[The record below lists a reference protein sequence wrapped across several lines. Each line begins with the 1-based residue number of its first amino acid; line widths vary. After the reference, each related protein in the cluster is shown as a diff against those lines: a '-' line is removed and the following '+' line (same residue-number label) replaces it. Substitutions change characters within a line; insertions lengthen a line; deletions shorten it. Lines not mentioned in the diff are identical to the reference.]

1 MASLT
6 PEDAIIWLSDSNHGR
21 GLGGEI
27 ANIQIARRGMA
38 SFPPDSQAYKAHQQV
53 MENSLSRVAKAKED
67 ERYEAAGIDPAFN
80 NAACDCEPGEP
91 CCLRAFEVADNKD
104 KSRKIIWPVPKGDPS
119 KLFVTTKDA
128 YNGSPSAKVEV
139 KMTDFEKCKRGKD
152 LTPWIFS
159 GTGDEFVDDPLLA
172 NPTDSVVKTVTSPF
186 QIPAVLTALFP
197 EEVLY
202 AIYVAGYYISY
213 SAYKTDDLPK
223 LSPTMCMTDGQDG
236 IYVHPV
242 PHVKLQ
248 SKVTGKV
255 AVEFFFDGLPTLTAA
270 LEGNVKGEVGN
281 QVIEYTASA
290 NSTIAEK
297 RPTKAGPV
305 NHSLLGTIAKI
316 YEKVD
321 WMAEKGGSGPPTA
334 SGIPNPVRS
343 SITLGLGCEIE
354 IAKVELKGK
363 SASPDLELKV
373 DPIKIRMELSVKG
386 KMDLLDMLIRR
397 VPMLA
402 DSIREA
408 LAALRKEGKPF
419 DADLVCEL
427 TLKSSGGVEMGLQNG
442 ATVTIG
448 SQDGWEHSFDNLAAR
463 FQADAKI
470 IGELKIRAKV
480 GVNTWLFDGGASVEG
495 SVSTGWH
502 FGGRTTANPDGTQK
516 HESLY
521 YFEGLRVRGIY
532 EVHVG
537 GRQKSSDVSTF
548 PTGNNA
554 TIGNTTRRQIADN
567 RVTLSKGSFDEAFF
581 SSEGGP
587 NVWTES

>member
-6 PEDAIIWLSDSNHGR
+6 PEDAIIWLSNSNYDR

-53 MENSLSRVAKAKED
+53 MENSLARVEKAQED
-67 ERYEAAGIDPAFN
+67 ESYEAAGIDPAFN

-119 KLFVTTKDA
+119 KLFVITKDA

-139 KMTDFEKCKRGKD
+139 KMTDFEKCKQRKD

-159 GTGDEFVDDPLLA
+159 GTGDEFADDPLLA
-172 NPTDSVVKTVTSPF
+172 NPTGSVVKTVTSPF
-186 QIPAVLTALFP
+186 QVPAVLTALFP

-236 IYVHPV
+236 IYIHPV

-255 AVEFFFDGLPTLTAA
+255 AVEFFFDGLPTLSAA

-281 QVIEYTASA
+281 QVIDYTASA

-386 KMDLLDMLIRR
+386 KMDLLDMLIGR
-397 VPMLA
+397 VPKLA
-402 DSIREA
+402 DSLREA
-408 LAALRKEGKPF
+408 RRALAEEGRVGQIK
-419 DADLVCEL
+419 LECSL
-427 TLKSSGGVEMGLQNG
+427 TLEASGGVEMGLQNG

-470 IGELKIRAKV
+470 IGELKIVAKI
-480 GVNTWLFDGGASVEG
+480 GVNTWFFDGGASVEG

-502 FGGRTTANPDGTQK
+502 FGGRTTANTDGTQK

-521 YFEGLRVRGIY
+521 YFEGLRVQGSY

-537 GRQKSSDVSTF
+537 EEEATSESPTF
-548 PTGNNA
+548 PTGNSS
-554 TIGNTTRRQIADN
+554 TTGTTTRKHVTDN
-567 RVTLSKGSFDEAFF
+567 RVTLLTGSFDEAFF
-581 SSEGGP
+581 DSEGGP
-587 NVWTES
+587 DDWTET